1 MDATVVKD
9 QSTYDTWVENR
20 MATAKEVDHSM

>member
-9 QSTYDTWVENR
+9 QSTYDTWVENQ
-20 MATAKEVDHSM
+20 MATAK